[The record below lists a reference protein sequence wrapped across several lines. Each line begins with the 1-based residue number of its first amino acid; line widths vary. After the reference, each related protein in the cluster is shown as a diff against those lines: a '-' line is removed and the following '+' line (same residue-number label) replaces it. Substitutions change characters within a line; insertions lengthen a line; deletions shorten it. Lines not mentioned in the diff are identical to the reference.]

1 MSNPNFIIKYLALC
15 FLTLLSS
22 NLCLSQTASVHNNEL
37 LRQRAKA
44 MLDQLPKSIKDLDE
58 PAIRVFLRH
67 KVASYLWA
75 KGIKEEYTFAETMVA
90 DALEDLYLHKN
101 EMKDSDIDYYQS
113 ELLALLRTYSPA
125 LAVKLIKK
133 YEINKDERENFRI
146 AYSMLNNKAGISQ
159 AVETVSRSLK
169 NGQDGGLALLI
180 FMSDLEK
187 QRPQQYLGL
196 LSEILL
202 AEELKPGTFSI
213 TSLYM
218 LKSLY
223 WKSETPADL
232 KLRFV
237 AAIVSSIEKVYS
249 VGNSDDLVRAYHLLS
264 AVYNEIERFAPSLYV
279 RARASMALLN
289 SRVPGS
295 VIERVAVQT
304 RVEKSNDPLRQL
316 IIEADAS
323 TNESDKDDLRT
334 QAATIALERGELE
347 LATELA
353 AKTSAEGQHGLW
365 RDQFLEEVVDAAIKK
380 KDEAAAQYAL
390 SKMKSYLNRAS
401 VAQKL
406 ALFYFESKDTARAM
420 DWMNTA
426 VKLVESSDDY
436 SEKARK
442 FFEIAA
448 NYKKIDE
455 TRVSEVTQSAVKS
468 INRISKPGL
477 EEKEGSPARKAYAES
492 LTSIAWYTIPAFRIF
507 SQQDE
512 IGASLIAKSIQVPEI
527 RTAASW
533 GITTGLFEATKPAKE
548 ATK

>member
-1 MSNPNFIIKYLALC
+1 MSKPDFKIKYLTLC
-15 FLTLLSS
+15 LLTLLSS
-22 NLCLSQTASVHNNEL
+22 NLCLGQAAPVRNDEL

-58 PAIRVFLRH
+58 PAIRVFLRY

-75 KGIKEEYTFAETMVA
+75 KGFKEEYTFAETMVTE
-90 DALEDLYLHKN
+90 ALEDLYLHKN
-101 EMKDSDIDYYQS
+101 EMKDSDIDFYQS
-113 ELLALLRTYSPA
+113 ELLGLLRAYSPA
-125 LAVKLIKK
+125 LAVKLTEK
-133 YEINKDERENFRI
+133 YEINKNGREDVRI
-146 AYSMLNNKAGISQ
+146 AYSMLDNKAGIAQ

-169 NGQDGGLALLI
+169 NGQDVGLALLV
-180 FMSDLEK
+180 FMTDLEK
-187 QRPQQYLGL
+187 EHPQQYLSL
-196 LSEILL
+196 LREILV

-223 WKSETPADL
+223 WKNETPPDL

-237 AAIVSSIEKVYS
+237 AAIVSSVERVS
-249 VGNSDDLVRAYHLLS
+249 SGVNSDDLVIAYQLLNV
-264 AVYNEIERFAPSLYV
+264 VYSEIERFAPSLYA
-279 RARASMALLN
+279 RARAAMALLN
-289 SRVPGS
+289 SRVPGKA
-295 VIERVAVQT
+295 IERVAVQA

-316 IIEADAS
+316 IVEVDAS

-353 AKTSAEGQHGLW
+353 AKTSADGGHGLW
-365 RDQFLEEVVDAAIKK
+365 RDQFLEEIVDAAIKK

-406 ALFYFESKDTARAM
+406 ALFFFESKDTARAV
-420 DWMNTA
+420 DWMNAA
-426 VKLVESSDDY
+426 VKLVESSDNNT
-436 SEKARK
+436 EKARK

-448 NYKKIDE
+448 NYKKIDD
-455 TRVSEVTQSAVKS
+455 TRVSEVIQSAVKS
-468 INRISKPGL
+468 INRISKPSI
-477 EEKEGSPARKAYAES
+477 EEKVGSPARKAYAES
-492 LTSIAWYTIPAFRIF
+492 LTSIVWYTVPAFRIF

-512 IGASLIAKSIQVPEI
+512 IGASLIAKGIQVPEI
-527 RTAASW
+527 RTAANW
-533 GITTGLFEATKPAKE
+533 GITTGLFEATKPAKV